1 MIAVSRIAV
10 SRIALSHIALSR
22 IALSSMVA
30 LRCEIGCEVSCDV
43 DCDVGCAK
51 LIGCVQQMIG
61 AGRQM
66 IVWCTINDWSI
77 ADNCG

>member
-1 MIAVSRIAV
+1 M

-43 DCDVGCAK
+43 DCDVGFAK

-61 AGRQM
+61 AGWQLILVGAR
-66 IVWCTINDWSI
+66 
-77 ADNCG
+77 